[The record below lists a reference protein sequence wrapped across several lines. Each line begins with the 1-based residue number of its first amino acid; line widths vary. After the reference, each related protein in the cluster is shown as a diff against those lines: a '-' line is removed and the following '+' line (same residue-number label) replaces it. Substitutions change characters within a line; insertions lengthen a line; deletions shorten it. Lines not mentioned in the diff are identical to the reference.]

1 MAAPSLT
8 APRGVD
14 STIGHPRRD
23 APTILFDQIIKRAAT
38 VSDTIST
45 ETMDW
50 TRLPTINA
58 SRVSLRWVSEEDVDA
73 LYRIFSN
80 AEVMR
85 YWSTPPL
92 ADRNAAIELLQEI
105 HDGFRLQTSL
115 KWGIARRTD
124 DALIGTTTLFNLDLD
139 NHRAE
144 IGYGLDRAHWGKGYM
159 NEALQALLVYAFEE
173 LALHRI
179 EADVDPR
186 NSASIKTV
194 ERLGFQPEGYLRE
207 RWQVNG
213 EIQDSLFYGLLRPDW
228 EAVNNQ
234 VNLKSQI
241 LNLRSQT

>member
-1 MAAPSLT
+1 
-8 APRGVD
+8 
-14 STIGHPRRD
+14 
-23 APTILFDQIIKRAAT
+23 
-38 VSDTIST
+38 
-45 ETMDW
+45 MDW
-50 TRLPTINA
+50 TSLPTINA
-58 SRVSLRWVSEEDVDA
+58 RRVSLRWVSEEDVDA

-80 AEVMR
+80 TEVMR

-92 ADRNAAIELLQEI
+92 ADRNAAVELLHEI

-144 IGYGLDRAHWGKGYM
+144 IGYGLDRVHWGKGYM
-159 NEALQALLVYAFEE
+159 QEALQALLVYAFEE
-173 LALHRI
+173 LGLHRI

-194 ERLGFQPEGYLRE
+194 ERLGFQREGYLRE

-213 EIQDSLFYGLLRPDW
+213 EIQDTIFFGLLRPEW
-228 EAVNNQ
+228 EALRNANS
-234 VNLKSQI
+234 KSSAVSGQ
-241 LNLRSQT
+241 